1 MSTCLNCTGISALLS
16 NLYIFFHFIF
26 ITDICTLA
34 FEWIMFY
41 AARLQVCDFTSGS
54 LLVMCMDV
62 SKKLLVVTFT
72 MFALLTVLLIVAS
85 HTILLSSFSK
95 LETRDTLKNTEK
107 IEQAIAWEALSIDR
121 TARDW
126 AYWDDTYEFMN
137 TLNPEYIESNLE
149 DNTLYDLDLNVMLFV
164 NKSGVMVYPMSVD
177 LINRTN
183 VPVPAGLLERINSGL
198 LTTRGNADYMQGVIL
213 LEEGPMLIVCRP
225 ILVNLE
231 EGPSAGTLILG
242 KYIDSS
248 YIASLE
254 ERTQS
259 SLSLYAL
266 NEEMP
271 PDFQD
276 AFNKAF
282 RGEGNT
288 VNILGDDRVAGYFIL
303 KDTTGEPVALM
314 RADYPRDL
322 YAQGK
327 KTLTYIYG
335 FLLLSGIV
343 IGTATKFSLDRLL
356 VSRLIAIDSFLE
368 KVKREKDISK
378 QLDVDGEDE
387 IHRLSKGINE
397 MLSSIKLA
405 EQELKSREYEKK
417 FILDSLE
424 EIVVLRDPNFNIRWA
439 NRAALKNRDLLTVKV
454 KEMTSDCH
462 KAADK
467 EIIQKPRY
475 PQASGWTDQEFTS
488 SDGKTW
494 LLRSKPVC
502 DETGDII
509 AILETGVEITERKN
523 YEIELFRAKHDAE
536 VANHTKSEFL
546 ANMSHE
552 LRTPLNSIIGFS
564 DLLYEK
570 VYGELNA
577 RQLKAVGNISSSGKH
592 LLNLIN
598 EILDLSKV
606 EAGSFELH
614 YSTFWLAEAFAEVRD
629 MLFPF
634 AASKGIN
641 IKFEIETSL
650 PRVSADRERIM
661 QVLSNLMTNAIKFS
675 NENGCIR
682 VKAAQRNDYIMIA
695 VSDEGIGIAAADH
708 DKLFKPFSQIDSS
721 SSKKYQGTGLG
732 LALVKE
738 IVHLHGGSV
747 WFESEAGKG
756 STFGFSI
763 PFSGRSE

>member
-1 MSTCLNCTGISALLS
+1 
-16 NLYIFFHFIF
+16 
-26 ITDICTLA
+26 
-34 FEWIMFY
+34 
-41 AARLQVCDFTSGS
+41 
-54 LLVMCMDV
+54 MDV
-62 SKKLLVVTFT
+62 SKKLLIVTFT
-72 MFALLTVLLIVAS
+72 MFALLTVLLIVAA
-85 HTILLSSFSK
+85 HTILLSSFSN
-95 LETRDTLKNTEK
+95 LEIRDTIKNTEK

-126 AYWDDTYEFMN
+126 AYWDDTYDFVN
-137 TLNPEYIESNLE
+137 TLSPEYIESNLDE
-149 DNTLYDLDLNVMLFV
+149 NTLYDLDLNIMLFV
-164 NKSGVMVYPMSVD
+164 NTSGVMVHSMSVD
-177 LINRTN
+177 LVNGTN
-183 VPVPAGLLERINSGL
+183 VPLPTGLLEKIDSGL
-198 LTTRGNADYMQGVIL
+198 LPNGKNTDYIQGVIL
-213 LEEGPMLIVCRP
+213 LEEGPMLIVGRP
-225 ILVNLE
+225 ILPSFE

-259 SLSLYAL
+259 SLSLYTL

-271 PDFQD
+271 QDFQD
-276 AFNKAF
+276 VFDEAVG
-282 RGEGNT
+282 GEK
-288 VNILGDDRVAGYFIL
+288 VAVKILGDKRVAGYFIL
-303 KDTTGEPVALM
+303 RDPTGDPVALM
-314 RADYPRDL
+314 RTDYPREL

-327 KTLTYIYG
+327 KTLIYIYG

-368 KVKREKDISK
+368 KVKREKDTSQ
-378 QLDVDGEDE
+378 QLELEGEDE

-397 MLSSIKLA
+397 MLSSIRLA

-424 EIVVLRDPNFNIRWA
+424 EIVVLRDPNFNILWA
-439 NRAALKNRDLLTVKV
+439 NKAALKNEDLLTVEV
-454 KEMTSDCH
+454 KKPTFYSPQ
-462 KAADK
+462 AAD
-467 EIIQKPRY
+467 EDIIQKSLY
-475 PQASGWTDQEFTS
+475 PQAPDWTDQEFTS
-488 SDGKTW
+488 SEGKTW

-502 DETGDII
+502 DETGNTI

-523 YEIELFRAKHDAE
+523 YEIELFRAKQDAE
-536 VANHTKSEFL
+536 VANHSKSEFL

-564 DLLYEK
+564 DLLCEK

-606 EAGSFELH
+606 ESGSFELH
-614 YSTFWLAEAFAEVRD
+614 YSTFWLAGTFAEVRD

-634 AASKGIN
+634 AASKGIK
-641 IKFEIETSL
+641 IEFEIENNL
-650 PRVSADRERIM
+650 PGISADKERIM
-661 QVLSNLMTNAIKFS
+661 QVISNLMTNAVKFS

-682 VKAAQRNDYIMIA
+682 VKATQSNNFIQIA

-708 DKLFKPFSQIDSS
+708 EKLFKPFSQIDSS
-721 SSKKYQGTGLG
+721 SSKKYPGTGLG

-738 IVHLHGGSV
+738 IVHLHGGSI

-763 PFSGRSE
+763 PLSDRSE

>member
-1 MSTCLNCTGISALLS
+1 
-16 NLYIFFHFIF
+16 
-26 ITDICTLA
+26 
-34 FEWIMFY
+34 
-41 AARLQVCDFTSGS
+41 
-54 LLVMCMDV
+54 MDV
-62 SKKLLVVTFT
+62 SKKLLIVTFT
-72 MFALLTVLLIVAS
+72 MFALLTVLLIVAA
-85 HTILLSSFSK
+85 HTILLSSFSD
-95 LETRDTLKNTEK
+95 LEAQDTIKNTGK

-126 AYWDDTYEFMN
+126 AFWDDTYEFVN
-137 TLNPEYIESNLE
+137 TLDPEYLESNLE

-177 LINRTN
+177 LVNRTH
-183 VPVPAGLLERINSGL
+183 VPVSTGLLERIDSGL
-198 LTTRGNADYMQGVIL
+198 LTTQENTDYIQGVIL
-213 LEEGPMLIVCRP
+213 LEEGPMLIIGRP
-225 ILVNLE
+225 ILLSIE

-259 SLSLYAL
+259 SLSIYTL

-276 AFNKAF
+276 AFDEAF
-282 RGEGNT
+282 RGEGNA
-288 VNILGDDRVAGYFIL
+288 VNILGDDRVAGYFML
-303 KDTTGEPVALM
+303 RDPTGEPVALM

-343 IGTATKFSLDRLL
+343 IGTATKFSLDSLL

-368 KVKREKDISK
+368 KVKRENDISK
-378 QLDVDGEDE
+378 QLEVEGEDE

-397 MLSSIKLA
+397 MLSSIRLA

-439 NRAALKNRDLLTVKV
+439 NQAALKNRDLLTVEV
-454 KEMTSDCH
+454 KELTSDSV
-462 KAADK
+462 KATDR

-488 SDGKTW
+488 SEGKTW
-494 LLRSKPVC
+494 LLRS
-502 DETGDII
+502 
-509 AILETGVEITERKN
+509 ILETGVEITERKN

-536 VANHTKSEFL
+536 VANHTKSDFL

-564 DLLYEK
+564 DLLYDK
-570 VYGELNA
+570 VYGELNEK
-577 RQLKAVGNISSSGKH
+577 QIKAVGNISSSGKH

-634 AASKGIN
+634 AASKGIK
-641 IKFEIETSL
+641 IKLEIENSL

-661 QVLSNLMTNAIKFS
+661 QVLSNLITNAVKFS

-682 VKAAQRNDYIMIA
+682 VKAAQDNNFIKIA

-708 DKLFKPFSQIDSS
+708 YKLFKPFSQIDSS
-721 SSKKYQGTGLG
+721 SSRKYQGTGLG

-738 IVHLHGGSV
+738 IVQLHGGSV

-763 PFSGRSE
+763 PLCGRSE

>member
-1 MSTCLNCTGISALLS
+1 
-16 NLYIFFHFIF
+16 
-26 ITDICTLA
+26 
-34 FEWIMFY
+34 
-41 AARLQVCDFTSGS
+41 
-54 LLVMCMDV
+54 MDV
-62 SKKLLVVTFT
+62 SKKLLIVIYT
-72 MFALLTVLLIVAS
+72 MFALLTLFLIVAA
-85 HTILLSSFSK
+85 HTILLSSFLD
-95 LETRDTLKNTEK
+95 LETRDTIKNTEK

-126 AYWDDTYEFMN
+126 AYWDDTYDFVN
-137 TLNPEYIESNLE
+137 TLSPEYIESNL
-149 DNTLYDLDLNVMLFV
+149 DDSTLYDLDLNIMLFV
-164 NKSGVMVYPMSVD
+164 NKSGVVTHSMSVD
-177 LINRTN
+177 LINETN
-183 VPVPAGLLERINSGL
+183 VPVPTGLLEKIDSGL
-198 LTTRGNADYMQGVIL
+198 LTNGKNTDYIQGVIL
-213 LEEGPMLIVCRP
+213 LEEGPMLIVGRP
-225 ILVNLE
+225 ILPSFE
-231 EGPSAGTLILG
+231 DGPSAGTLILG

-248 YIASLE
+248 YLASLE

-259 SLSLYAL
+259 SLSLYTL

-276 AFNKAF
+276 AFDEAV
-282 RGEGNT
+282 RGGGGA
-288 VNILGDDRVAGYFIL
+288 VNILEDGRVAGYFIL
-303 KDTTGEPVALM
+303 RDPAGDPVALM
-314 RADYPRDL
+314 RTDYPRDL

-327 KTLTYIYG
+327 KTLIYIYC
-335 FLLLSGIV
+335 FLLLSGLV

-368 KVKREKDISK
+368 KVKREKDTSQ
-378 QLDVDGEDE
+378 QLEVEGEDE

-397 MLSSIKLA
+397 MLSSIRLA

-424 EIVVLRDPNFNIRWA
+424 EVVVLRDPNFNILWA
-439 NRAALKNRDLLTVKV
+439 NKAALKNEDLLTVEA
-454 KEMTSDCH
+454 KELPSDSPQ
-462 KAADK
+462 AMDK
-467 EIIQKPRY
+467 NIIQKLLY
-475 PQASGWTDQEFTS
+475 PQAPSWTDQEFTS
-488 SDGKTW
+488 SEGKTW
-494 LLRSKPVC
+494 LLRSKPIC
-502 DETGDII
+502 DETGDTI

-523 YEIELFRAKHDAE
+523 YETELFRAKQDAE

-570 VYGELNA
+570 VYGELNV
-577 RQLKAVGNISSSGKH
+577 RQLKAVGNISSSGKN

-614 YSTFWLAEAFAEVRD
+614 YSTFWLAELFAEVRD

-634 AASKGIN
+634 AASKGI
-641 IKFEIETSL
+641 KVEFEIENSL

-661 QVLSNLMTNAIKFS
+661 QVLSNLMTNAVKFS
-675 NENGCIR
+675 NENGCVR
-682 VKAAQRNDYIMIA
+682 VKATQSNDFIMIA

-721 SSKKYQGTGLG
+721 SSKKYPGTGLG

-738 IVHLHGGSV
+738 IVQLHGGSI

-756 STFGFSI
+756 STFVFSI
-763 PFSGRSE
+763 PSGRSEELTNLN